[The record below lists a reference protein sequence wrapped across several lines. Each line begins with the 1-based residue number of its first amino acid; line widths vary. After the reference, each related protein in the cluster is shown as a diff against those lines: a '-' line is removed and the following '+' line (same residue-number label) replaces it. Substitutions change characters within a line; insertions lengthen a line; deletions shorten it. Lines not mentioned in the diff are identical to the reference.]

1 MTETARM
8 YGGSLYDLAAEE
20 GLDERILGELD
31 GVTALLNG
39 DAEYLHLLSIPSIP
53 KKERCALLD
62 EAVALFKAN
71 PDYLHLLS
79 TPSIPKRERCGLLD
93 EALRDQVHLY
103 VLNFLK
109 ILCEKGT
116 LRELSGCARAYRV
129 RYNQAHGILEATAT
143 TAVAMTEQQAK
154 SLHEKLEKLTGK
166 TIDLKTKVD
175 PAVLGGIRLDVEG
188 TELDGTVQN
197 RLSALR
203 RDIASVTL

>member
-20 GLDERILGELD
+20 GLDERILGELE

-62 EAVALFKAN
+62 EAF
-71 PDYLHLLS
+71 
-79 TPSIPKRERCGLLD
+79 RG
-93 EALRDQVHLY
+93 QVHLY
-103 VLNFLK
+103 VLNFMKL
-109 ILCEKGT
+109 LCEKGA

-175 PAVLGGIRLDVEG
+175 AKVLGGIRLDIEG
-188 TELDGTVQN
+188 TELDGTVRN
-197 RLSALR
+197 RLAGLR
-203 RDIASVTL
+203 SSIAAATL

>member
-53 KKERCALLD
+53 KKERC
-62 EAVALFKAN
+62 
-71 PDYLHLLS
+71 
-79 TPSIPKRERCGLLD
+79 GLLD
-93 EALRDQVHLY
+93 EALRGQVHLY

-116 LRELSGCARAYRV
+116 LRELGGCTRAYRI
-129 RYNQAHGILEATAT
+129 RYNEAHGILEATAVSAVPL
-143 TAVAMTEQQAK
+143 TAEQTRR
-154 SLHEKLEKLTGK
+154 LHEKLEKLTGK

-175 PAVLGGIRLDVEG
+175 PAVLGGIRLDIEG
-188 TELDGTVQN
+188 TELDGTVHS

>member
-20 GLDERILGELD
+20 GLETRILGELEQ
-31 GVTALLNG
+31 AAQLL
-39 DAEYLHLLSIPSIP
+39 
-53 KKERCALLD
+53 
-62 EAVALFKAN
+62 KAN
-71 PDYLHLLS
+71 PDYLRLLS
-79 TPSIPKRERCGLLD
+79 TPSIPKKERCGLLD
-93 EALRDQVHLY
+93 EALRGQVHLY

-116 LRELSGCARAYRV
+116 LRELSGCARAYRL

-143 TAVAMTEQQAK
+143 SAVPMTAQQTQA
-154 SLHEKLEKLTGK
+154 LHAKLEKLTGK

-175 PAVLGGIRLDVEG
+175 PGVLGGIRLDMEG

-197 RLSALR
+197 RLAALR